1 MLVPGLTFFPDG
13 RMDVAAG
20 IGQTPDFINQGFGFM
35 NNGALALDTGPMS
48 GTFYARGFRLSS
60 AGALYAID
68 EAIATPP
75 FHFIDGLLV
84 EESGRLIFDLLLAV
98 DHFVNGNPVS
108 VTGSVPIL

>member
-1 MLVPGLTFFPDG
+1 MLVPGLTFFIDG

-20 IGQTPDFINQGFGFM
+20 NGQIPDFINQGFGFM
-35 NNGALALDTGPMS
+35 NNGALAFDTGAMS
-48 GTFYARGFRLSS
+48 GNVYARGFRLSP

-68 EAIATPP
+68 EALATPP

-84 EESGRLIFDLLLAV
+84 EESGRLIIDLLLVV

-108 VTGSVPIL
+108 VTGSVPII